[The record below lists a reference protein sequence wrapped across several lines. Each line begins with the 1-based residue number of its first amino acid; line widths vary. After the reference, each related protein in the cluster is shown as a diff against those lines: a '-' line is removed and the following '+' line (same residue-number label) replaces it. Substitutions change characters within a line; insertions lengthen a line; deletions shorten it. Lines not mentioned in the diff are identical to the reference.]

1 MPRPILIAAGL
12 GTALILAAG
21 PATGDNRAAD
31 FSAFEERLINADAVR
46 VEFVIV
52 SEGVLATDLLGS
64 LDIRGEKISLEADG
78 TFGGSPVDLIL
89 AVSGTEISGG
99 NLALADASLQEFTIE
114 NPGAAREAVIL
125 GMTRM
130 GLLHNL
136 ALLTGS
142 RPPDRAA
149 GGIRNWVKAAN
160 VHSAS
165 DGSLAF
171 DIIVDGQDAADAVVV
186 LDARSLPERRDQ
198 TNRFPA
204 GEMRVVETYRV
215 FEVVD
220 GGAGD

>member
-1 MPRPILIAAGL
+1 MHRPILIAAGL
-12 GTALILAAG
+12 CSALLLAAG
-21 PATGDNRAAD
+21 PVAGEDRAAD
-31 FSAFEERLINADAVR
+31 FAEFEERLIRAEAVR
-46 VEFVIV
+46 VDFAIV
-52 SEGVLATDLLGS
+52 SEGVLTTDLQGS

-99 NLALADASLQEFTIE
+99 NLALADASLQEFTIK

-149 GGIRNWVKAAN
+149 GGIRDWVRASN
-160 VHSAS
+160 VRSAG
-165 DGSLAF
+165 DGGLAF
-171 DIIVDGQDAADAVVV
+171 DILVDGQDAAEAVVL
-186 LDARSLPERRDQ
+186 LDSRTLPERRDQ

-220 GGAGD
+220 GR